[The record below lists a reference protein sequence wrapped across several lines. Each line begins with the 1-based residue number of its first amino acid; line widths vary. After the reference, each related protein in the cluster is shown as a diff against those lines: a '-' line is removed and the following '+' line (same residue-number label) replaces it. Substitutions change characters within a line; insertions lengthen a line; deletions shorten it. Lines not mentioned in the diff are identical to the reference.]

1 MEVKKVAILGA
12 GNGGLTAA
20 ADLAERGF
28 DISLYTAPTREYQ
41 FEGLG
46 FFHLQQYICL
56 IKFSSN
62 VTDFMIEYLRNFDF
76 IFL

>member
-1 MEVKKVAILGA
+1 MAIL
-12 GNGGLTAA
+12 
-20 ADLAERGF
+20 F
-28 DISLYTAPTREYQ
+28 HSEYQ

-62 VTDFMIEYLRNFDF
+62 VTDFMLEYLRNFDF

>member
-28 DISLYTAPTREYQ
+28 DISLYTWPTREYQ
-41 FEGLG
+41 FEGLINRG
-46 FFHLQQYICL
+46 GAAFAG
-56 IKFSSN
+56 
-62 VTDFMIEYLRNFDF
+62 TER
-76 IFL
+76 

>member
-1 MEVKKVAILGA
+1 MFSESYTSRNYFDVLYFSIFIIGPSYHDIFMTIL
-12 GNGGLTAA
+12 
-20 ADLAERGF
+20 F
-28 DISLYTAPTREYQ
+28 HSEYQ